1 MRNKRQ
7 PCVYI
12 FASAARDTL
21 QVGVSSVT
29 TLERRGTSHGERLVH
44 FERFDGLEPALAR
57 ERQLKRWHR
66 QWTIDLIERAN
77 PEWHDLAPVLAA
89 APPAARKPRRGA

>member
-1 MRNKRQ
+1 DPRKCGQFRIICVAARLFPGRSLRNLAGMRNKRQ

-57 ERQLKRWHR
+57 ERQL
-66 QWTIDLIERAN
+66 
-77 PEWHDLAPVLAA
+77 
-89 APPAARKPRRGA
+89 